1 MTVTAGE
8 RRVKDVSKREIFSSS
23 STHQIIGQ
31 YTQREREKYSGLT
44 IGHTVGVLLLSCV
57 LIHWWITLTLFFL
70 CFTNITQ
77 SWFRNCYVVNRLW
90 FESWC
95 VCPSGLELFRLSQ
108 KARPPHRK
116 KKAPVAPGG
125 HLISIQVQRV
135 LVELANCRR
144 RRSRIWK
151 RTKCIIEI
159 ENEMVPPEW
168 LS

>member
-1 MTVTAGE
+1 MNNINA
-8 RRVKDVSKREIFSSS
+8 
-23 STHQIIGQ
+23 
-31 YTQREREKYSGLT
+31 
-44 IGHTVGVLLLSCV
+44 
-57 LIHWWITLTLFFL
+57 LFRL

-144 RRSRIWK
+144 RRSSSKNLKKDKMYYWNRKRDGSTRVAILTIGIKVFLLFSLSLSNSQTWCSYSLFYTSSRIELRLYILYFYK
-151 RTKCIIEI
+151 GRLFYI
-159 ENEMVPPEW
+159 
-168 LS
+168 